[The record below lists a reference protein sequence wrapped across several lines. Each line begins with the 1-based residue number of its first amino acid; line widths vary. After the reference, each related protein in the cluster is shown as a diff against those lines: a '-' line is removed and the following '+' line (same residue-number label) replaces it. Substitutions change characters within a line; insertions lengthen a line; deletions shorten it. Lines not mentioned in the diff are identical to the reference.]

1 MKLKRCC
8 LGINFDN
15 LIDTIGTSSIM
26 MEDKM
31 KLQNLN
37 LKRYPQALNIRLK
50 P

>member
-26 MEDKM
+26 MENKM
-31 KLQNLN
+31 KLENLN
-37 LKRYPQALNIRLK
+37 LKHYFQAPNIRIKL
-50 P
+50 